1 MRREENAVIA
11 AKIVNIVC
19 AVLLTLSGVL
29 LLCLPDLQTVTTQR
43 VVFGVLFFLMCAA
56 KVFGYFTN
64 DLYRLAFQFDFAI
77 GVFCGLL
84 ALMLVI
90 TPERAFHSL
99 PTVITAFVVLDARLA
114 ALCAGR
120 GAHRRRAGAFGRRR
134 GESLGDGAHRA
145 HPRPKEKSLR
155 ALRRGIKILP
165 AGGFRLFSTGRTGYN
180 TDTAITKKQ
189 EKRYSNDKYGQLAG
203 SDLKRSAQGA
213 HSGDDVS
220 DERLSDERHR
230 DGL

>member
-99 PTVITAFVVLDARLA
+99 PTVITAFVVLDALFKLQMAFDARRFGMKSWIIMLLT
-114 ALCAGR
+114 AL
-120 GAHRRRAGAFGRRR
+120 
-134 GESLGDGAHRA
+134 
-145 HPRPKEKSLR
+145 
-155 ALRRGIKILP
+155 ILLLT
-165 AGGFRLFSTGRTGYN
+165 GGFALGSLLYPLVEERTAVALALLVDGVEN
-180 TDTAITKKQ
+180 LWVTAHTVRIRARKKNL
-189 EKRYSNDKYGQLAG
+189 S
-203 SDLKRSAQGA
+203 
-213 HSGDDVS
+213 
-220 DERLSDERHR
+220 ERF
-230 DGL
+230 GVG